1 MPNKQEHFDVA
12 IIGGGPAGIIAALK
26 AAESGAKVIL
36 LEKNEKPG
44 RKLVITGKGRCNIT
58 NAEVSLRKLVEN
70 YGENGKFLFH
80 AFSVFGPK
88 KVVDFFEKLGLKTK
102 TERGNRVFPV
112 SDEAEDVVDVLV
124 GCLKKNKVT
133 VSYNSEVIAV
143 DCQNRRIKKI
153 IVKNIGKKNEI
164 EANNY
169 IFCTGGKSYPST
181 GSTGD
186 GFIWAKE
193 LGHRIKKL
201 SPALVPIK
209 IKENWVK
216 DLQGLS
222 LKNVEISIITGN
234 KKQFSEFGECLF
246 THFGLSG
253 PIILDISKRV
263 GELLTSEKEVK
274 MSLDLKPALEP
285 VKLDERV
292 QRDFRKFQNR
302 SFKNSLYELL
312 PRKLISVIIK
322 LSGINPE
329 KEVNNITKEERR
341 NLVKLLKALEMTVM
355 GLLGFDSA
363 IITSGGISLKE
374 IDDKTMRSKIID
386 NLFFAGEIIDVDGP
400 TGGYNLQVCWS
411 TGYLAGE
418 NAALKKTQKKV
429 NRVDPAPISNTAT

>member
-1 MPNKQEHFDVA
+1 MSEIQKHFDVA
-12 IIGGGPAGIIAALK
+12 VIGAGPAGIFAALK
-26 AAESGAKVIL
+26 AAESGARVIL
-36 LEKNEKPG
+36 LEKNEKLG

-58 NAEVSLRKLVEN
+58 NAELNLRKLVEN
-70 YGENGKFLFH
+70 YGKNGPFLFH

-88 KVVDFFEKLGLKTK
+88 DIIDFFEKSGLKTK
-102 TERGNRVFPV
+102 IERGNRIFPV
-112 SDEAEDVVDVLV
+112 SDEAKDVVDVLV
-124 GCLKKNKVT
+124 RCLKKNKVI
-133 VSYNSEVIAV
+133 VSYNSEVIAI
-143 DCQNRRIKKI
+143 DCRNRRIKKI
-153 IVKNIGKKNEI
+153 IVKNADKKNEI

-193 LGHRIKKL
+193 LGHHVEKL

-209 IKENWVK
+209 IKEGWIK
-216 DLQGLS
+216 DLRGLS
-222 LKNVEISIITGN
+222 LKNIEISIKADN
-234 KKQFSEFGECLF
+234 KKQFSKFGECLF

-253 PIILDISKRV
+253 PIILDISKKV
-263 GELLTSEKEVK
+263 GELLTSEKEIK
-274 MSLDLKPALEP
+274 MFLDLKPALEST
-285 VKLDERV
+285 KLDERI

-302 SFKNSLYELL
+302 SFKNSLQELL

-322 LSGINPE
+322 LSGINSE

-341 NLVKLLKALEMTVM
+341 SLVKLLKNIEITAI
-355 GLLGFDSA
+355 GPLGFDSA
-363 IITSGGISLKE
+363 LITSGGISLRE
-374 IDDKTMRSKIID
+374 IDDKTMRSKIIN

-418 NAALKKTQKKV
+418 KAGARNKKTH
-429 NRVDPAPISNTAT
+429 S